1 MSSPALSV
9 VVVSYNMRRELP
21 RTILSLSAKMQRDI
35 DADEYEIIIVDNG
48 STDGFDRDQYV
59 RMGENIRVFALS
71 DPTPSPVRAINIGLE
86 AARGNLIGV
95 MIDGARMAS
104 PRLLARAM
112 QAAKMHARPVIGTL
126 AFHLGTDVQM
136 RSVMQGYDQHA
147 EDKLLASVNWTED
160 GYRLFDVSVFAG
172 SSADG
177 WFVMPAETNALFLTR
192 QHWTELGGYDAA
204 FVSPG
209 GGLVNLD
216 TWSRAC
222 KDKAGQVMLILGEA
236 TFHQVHGGV
245 ATNATLS
252 PWPEFHDEYVR
263 LRDHDYERPTGSP
276 LIVGDIR
283 PEILESVIFSIQRK
297 QQLLGVQVSC

>member
-21 RTILSLSAKMQRDI
+21 RTILSLSSKMQRDI
-35 DADEYEIIIVDNG
+35 NANEYEIIIVDNG

-59 RMGENIRVFALS
+59 RMGKNIRVFS
-71 DPTPSPVRAINIGLE
+71 VNDPTPSPVRAINLGLE

-104 PRLLARAM
+104 PRLLARSM
-112 QAAKMHARPVIGTL
+112 QAAKLHERPVIGTL
-126 AFHLGTDVQM
+126 AFHLGSDVQM

-160 GYRLFDVSVFAG
+160 GYRLFDISVFAG

-177 WFVMPAETNALFLTR
+177 WFVTPAETNALFLTR
-192 QHWTELGGYDAA
+192 EHWNALGGYDPA
-204 FVSPG
+204 FRSAG

-222 KDKAGQVMLILGEA
+222 ADKQGEVMLLLGEA

-245 ATNATLS
+245 ATSASVS
-252 PWPEFHDEYVR
+252 PWPEFHEEYVR
-263 LRDHDYERPTGSP
+263 LRGRDYERPTGSP
-276 LIVGDIR
+276 LMVGDIR
-283 PEILESVIFSIQRK
+283 SEILESMKFSIKRK
-297 QQLLGVQVSC
+297 QQLLGVQERC